1 AGRPNSGKS
10 SLFNALLGLERAIV
24 TEIPGTTRD
33 ALEAELTLEGY
44 PFRLVDTAGL
54 RPAADRVEAIGIE
67 VARRYLE
74 AAQLVLFCVP
84 AGREID
90 SEEQGFLASMPEER
104 RLLVRTM
111 SDLLGREAEDG
122 NGESS
127 GSVAVSVITG
137 E

>member
-84 AGREID
+84 AGREMD
-90 SEEQGFLASMPEER
+90 SAEEGLLSSIPAVR
-104 RLLVRTM
+104 RPRGRTM
-111 SDLLGREAEDG
+111 ADPVPPARAQ
-122 NGESS
+122 
-127 GSVAVSVITG
+127 A
-137 E
+137 